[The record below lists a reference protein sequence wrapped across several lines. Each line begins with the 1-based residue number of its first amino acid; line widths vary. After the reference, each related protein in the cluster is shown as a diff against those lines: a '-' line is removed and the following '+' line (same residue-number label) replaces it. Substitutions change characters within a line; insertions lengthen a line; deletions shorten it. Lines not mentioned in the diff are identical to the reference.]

1 MTFSR
6 HRGPIKAVTR
16 LARVAA
22 LGLLAC
28 CFYGSA
34 CADEL
39 SIQVEGV
46 KDPLLSNVRGRVT
59 PLQVSGNVRLS
70 KRRLQR
76 IAEQAEREALL
87 ALRPYGFYRAV
98 VTTSTAAAGEDRWRM
113 NLRIDP
119 GPALTVTSVF
129 IEVAG
134 PGAGLAELESWKKEW
149 PLTVGRVMDQTIW
162 EAQKQRAL
170 DLAES
175 HGYLGA
181 EFSEQVIAVDLEN
194 YTASLRLALDSGE
207 QAVMGTVSYE
217 QDAVRPGILE
227 LLPRF
232 REGQAYDAWL
242 LEKFRLDLWRTGYFD
257 NVELIEERRLEEQP
271 PRVNL
276 VVRAQRRVPNTYQ
289 GSLGFG
295 TDTGARAQL
304 LWSRYLLSE
313 RGDHFNMGV
322 GWQQKFNEYSFRS
335 NYQVPRQ
342 AAAREFWTGDL
353 LINRKRQDVSVKESD
368 TSEDYIELTSG
379 DVTDY
384 SLKAG
389 RLIVRDFERGY
400 QQVFETWYGQFLYET
415 VAFDLDDVA
424 RDLGY
429 GGQDELGRYT
439 EGALSLAL
447 GVNWDWPYMRGSG
460 FETVGHHQ
468 RAWITVA
475 NGAWGSEKDFNQV
488 YVSTRWHHMLGERWK
503 LLLSGELGYTDATV
517 NDVELV
523 LPGQT
528 LRLSVTDL
536 PNLYRFKAGGSRSVR
551 GYAFESLSNN
561 GLGSNN
567 IVVASAE
574 IEMSFRPD
582 WSLAAFFDAGNAFND
597 WGDYELRKGVGVGIR
612 WYSIVGPI
620 RLDIA
625 QGLDLQGDPWRI
637 HFTIGTPLL

>member
-1 MTFSR
+1 MTASR
-6 HRGPIKAVTR
+6 HRGPAKTHTR
-16 LARVAA
+16 LARVLA
-22 LGLLAC
+22 LALLAC
-28 CFYGSA
+28 CFCGISH
-34 CADEL
+34 ADEL

-46 KDPLLSNVRGRVT
+46 RDPLLSNVRSRVT

-70 KRRLQR
+70 QRRLQR
-76 IAEQAEREALL
+76 IAEHAEREALL
-87 ALRPYGFYRAV
+87 GLRPYGYYKASV
-98 VTTSTAAAGEDRWRM
+98 AASTVAEGDGRWQL

-119 GPALTVTSVF
+119 GPPLTVSSAIV
-129 IEVAG
+129 EVTG
-134 PGAGLAELESWKKEW
+134 PGASLAELESWKRDW
-149 PLTVGRVMDQTIW
+149 PLKAGQVLDQTVW
-162 EAQKQRAL
+162 EARKQRAL
-170 DLAES
+170 DLAETE
-175 HGYLGA
+175 GYLGA
-181 EFSEQVIAVDLEN
+181 GFTEQVIAIDLEN
-194 YTASLRLALDSGE
+194 NSAALRLVLETGQ
-207 QAVMGTVSYE
+207 QAVMGTVVYE

-232 REGQAYDAWL
+232 KEGQAYDAWL
-242 LEKFRLDLWRTGYFD
+242 LEKLRLDLWRTGYFD
-257 NVELIEERRLEEQP
+257 NVELIEERRMEEVP

-295 TDTGARAQL
+295 TDTGLRAQV

-313 RGDHFNMGV
+313 RGDHFNMGL

-335 NYQVPRQ
+335 NYQVPRR
-342 AAAREFWTGDL
+342 AAAREFWTADL
-353 LINRKRQDVSVKESD
+353 LINRKRQDVNVKESD

-384 SLKAG
+384 SIKGG

-400 QQVFETWYGQFLYET
+400 QQIFETWYGQYLYET

-439 EGALSLAL
+439 ERTSSLAV
-447 GVNWDWPYMRGSG
+447 GVNWDWPYLRGTG
-460 FETVGHHQ
+460 FRTVGHHH
-468 RAWITVA
+468 RAWITLA
-475 NGAWGSEKDFNQV
+475 NSAWGSEKEFNQA
-488 YVSTRWHHMLGERWK
+488 YVSSRWHVMLGERWK
-503 LLLSGELGYTDATV
+503 LLLGGELGYTDATV
-517 NDVELV
+517 NDVDLEL
-523 LPGQT
+523 PDQT

-536 PNLYRFKAGGSRSVR
+536 PNLYRFKAGGSKSVR
-551 GYAFESLSNN
+551 GYGFESLSNN

-574 IEMSFRPD
+574 IEMNFRPD

-597 WGDYELRKGVGVGIR
+597 WNDYELRKGVGVGVR
-612 WYSIVGPI
+612 WYSIAGPI
-620 RLDIA
+620 RLDVA
-625 QGLDLQGDPWRI
+625 RGLDLQGDPWRI

>member
-1 MTFSR
+1 MMASG
-6 HRGPIKAVTR
+6 HRGPTKADNR
-16 LARVAA
+16 LARVLA
-22 LGLLAC
+22 LALC
-28 CFYGSA
+28 CCCGIGQ
-34 CADEL
+34 ADEL
-39 SIQVEGV
+39 GIEVEGIR
-46 KDPLLSNVRGRVT
+46 DPLLANVRARVM
-59 PLQVSGNVRLS
+59 PLQVSGNIRLS

-76 IAEQAEREALL
+76 MAEQAEREAAL
-87 ALRPYGFYRAV
+87 ALRPYGYYKADV
-98 VTTSTAAAGEDRWRM
+98 AASMLAEGEDRWRM
-113 NLRIDP
+113 TLRIDP
-119 GPALTVTSVF
+119 GPALTVGSTF
-129 IEVAG
+129 IEVTG
-134 PGAGLAELESWKKEW
+134 PGAALVELASWKKDW
-149 PLTVGRVMDQTIW
+149 PLPAGRVLDQTIW

-170 DLAES
+170 DLAETE
-175 HGYLGA
+175 GFLGA
-181 EFSEQVIAVDLEN
+181 GFSEQVVAIDLEN
-194 YTASLRLALDSGE
+194 NTASLRLVLETGQ
-207 QAVMGTVSYE
+207 QAVMGTISYE
-217 QDAVRPGILE
+217 QDAVRSGILE

-257 NVELIEERRLEEQP
+257 NVELIEERRLEEVP

-276 VVRAQRRVPNTYQ
+276 MVRAYRRLPNTYQ
-289 GSLGFG
+289 GSLGLG
-295 TDTGARAQL
+295 TDTGIRAQV

-342 AAAREFWTGDL
+342 ATAREFWTADL

-384 SLKAG
+384 SIKAG

-415 VAFDLDDVA
+415 VAFDLADVA
-424 RDLGY
+424 SDLGF
-429 GGQDELGRYT
+429 GGQDELGRFT
-439 EGALSLAL
+439 ESTSSLAV

-460 FETVGHHQ
+460 FQTVGHHH
-468 RAWITVA
+468 RAWITLA
-475 NGAWGSEKDFNQV
+475 NEAWGSDKDFNQA
-488 YVSTRWHHMLGERWK
+488 YISSRWHYMLGERWK
-503 LLLSGELGYTDATV
+503 LLLSGELGYTDAAV
-517 NDVELV
+517 NDVELM
-523 LPGQT
+523 LTDKT

-536 PNLYRFKAGGSRSVR
+536 PNLYRFKAGGSKSVR

-574 IEMSFRPD
+574 IEMNFRPD

-597 WGDYELRKGVGVGIR
+597 WGDYELRKGVGMGLR
-612 WYSIVGPI
+612 WYSIAGPI
-620 RLDIA
+620 RLDVA
-625 QGLDLQGDPWRI
+625 RGLDLQGDPWRI

>member
-1 MTFSR
+1 MTAST
-6 HRGPIKAVTR
+6 HRGPAKTHTR
-16 LARVAA
+16 LARVWA
-22 LGLLAC
+22 LALLAC
-28 CFYGSA
+28 CFCGISH
-34 CADEL
+34 ADEL

-46 KDPLLSNVRGRVT
+46 REPLLSNVRTRVA

-87 ALRPYGFYRAV
+87 GLRPYGYYRAS
-98 VTTSTAAAGEDRWRM
+98 VTTSTVAEGEGRWRL
-113 NLRIDP
+113 NLQIDP
-119 GPALTVTSVF
+119 GPPLTVSSAVVDVT
-129 IEVAG
+129 G
-134 PGAGLAELESWKKEW
+134 PGASLAELESWKRDW
-149 PLTVGRVMDQTIW
+149 PLTAGQILDQTVW
-162 EAQKQRAL
+162 EARKQRAL
-170 DLAES
+170 DLAETE
-175 HGYLGA
+175 GYLGA
-181 EFSEQVIAVDLEN
+181 GFTGQVIAIDLEN
-194 YTASLRLALDSGE
+194 NSAALRLVLETGQ
-207 QAVMGTVSYE
+207 QAVMGSVVYE
-217 QDAVRPGILE
+217 QDAVRPGVLE

-232 REGQAYDAWL
+232 KEGQAYDAWL
-242 LEKFRLDLWRTGYFD
+242 LEKLRLDLWRTGYFD
-257 NVELIEERRLEEQP
+257 NVELIEERRMEEAP

-295 TDTGARAQL
+295 TDTGVRAQV

-313 RGDHFNMGV
+313 RGDHFNMGL

-335 NYQVPRQ
+335 SYQVPRQ
-342 AAAREFWTGDL
+342 AAAREFWTADL
-353 LINRKRQDVSVKESD
+353 LINRKRQDVSVKVSD

-384 SLKAG
+384 SVKGG

-400 QQVFETWYGQFLYET
+400 QQVYETWFGQLLYET

-439 EGALSLAL
+439 ESSSSIAV
-447 GVNWDWPYMRGSG
+447 GVNWDWPYLRGSG
-460 FETVGHHQ
+460 FRTTGHHH
-468 RAWITVA
+468 RAWITLA
-475 NGAWGSEKDFNQV
+475 NSAWGSDKDFNQA
-488 YVSTRWHHMLGERWK
+488 YVSSRWNFMLGERWK

-517 NDVELV
+517 NDVDLE

-536 PNLYRFKAGGSRSVR
+536 PNLYRFKAGGSKSVR
-551 GYAFESLSNN
+551 GYGFESLSNN

-574 IEMSFRPD
+574 IEMNFRPD
-582 WSLAAFFDAGNAFND
+582 WSVAAFFDAGNAFND
-597 WGDYELRKGVGVGIR
+597 WSEYELRKGVGVGVR
-612 WYSIVGPI
+612 WYSIAGPI
-620 RLDIA
+620 RLDVA
-625 QGLDLQGDPWRI
+625 RGLDLQGDPWRI